1 MYEASVLSDKSY
13 VESLGL
19 TFLFS
24 AQKSRVYFYRLFIT
38 LSRSHRSSIIVKYST
53 ETNILELII
62 KQCL

>member
-24 AQKSRVYFYRLFIT
+24 AQKSRVYFNRLLIT